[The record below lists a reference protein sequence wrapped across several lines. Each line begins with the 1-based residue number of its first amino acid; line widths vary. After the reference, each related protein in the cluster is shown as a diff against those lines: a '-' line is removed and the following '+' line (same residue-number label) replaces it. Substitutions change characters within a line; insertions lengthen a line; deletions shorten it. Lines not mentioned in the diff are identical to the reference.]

1 MRRCRKANMN
11 LPDKVRIGPYDIKV
25 EVVENLAVDREHGG
39 EYSPRELKISL
50 DSSLRKRHG
59 EILIHEIIEA
69 INDIYN
75 LKINHDDMMVLGMAL
90 YQLLIDNA
98 IILYE
103 GGLIRAPMPVNVG

>member
-1 MRRCRKANMN
+1 MQNIN
-11 LPDKVRIGPYDIKV
+11 LPDEVKVGPYNIKV
-25 EVVENLAVDREHGG
+25 EVIQNIAIDREHGG

-59 EILIHEIIEA
+59 EILMHEIVEA

-75 LKINHDDMMVLGMAL
+75 LSIKHEDMMVLGIAL

-98 IILYE
+98 VILHD
-103 GGLIRAPMPVNVG
+103 GGLINSTQ

>member
-50 DSSLRKRHG
+50 DSSIEKRHG
-59 EILIHEIIEA
+59 EILMHEIVEA

-75 LKINHDDMMVLGMAL
+75 LKINHDDMMVLGVVL
-90 YQLLIDNA
+90 YQVLKENKLTF
-98 IILYE
+98 
-103 GGLIRAPMPVNVG
+103 

>member
-1 MRRCRKANMN
+1 MN
-11 LPDKVRIGPYDIKV
+11 LPKKVKIGPYEIKV

-59 EILIHEIIEA
+59 EILMHEIIEA

-75 LKINHDDMMVLGMAL
+75 LSIKHEDMMVLGIAL

-98 IILYE
+98 VILHD
-103 GGLIRAPMPVNVG
+103 GGLINSTQ

>member
-1 MRRCRKANMN
+1 MKRVNLRGCQKANMN

-59 EILIHEIIEA
+59 EILMHEIVEA

-75 LKINHDDMMVLGMAL
+75 LSIKHGDMMVLGVTL
-90 YQLLIDNA
+90 YQVLQEN
-98 IILYE
+98 IITF
-103 GGLIRAPMPVNVG
+103 

>member
-1 MRRCRKANMN
+1 MRRCRKANMT

-39 EYSPRELKISL
+39 EYSPRELEISL

-59 EILIHEIIEA
+59 EILMHEIVEA

-75 LKINHDDMMVLGMAL
+75 LSIKHEDMMVLGVTL
-90 YQLLIDNA
+90 YQVLKENKITF
-98 IILYE
+98 
-103 GGLIRAPMPVNVG
+103 